1 MIVNQPHT
9 MNLAA
14 SKGKVRILPKNGEA
28 EVSIDGEPSL
38 GICRLEL
45 EKHVLRVYEKTA
57 PNKLLLCFNFDMYAF
72 SYHFNDN

>member
-1 MIVNQPHT
+1 MSEADGFALNESDTKTFLSEGLIVNQPHT

-14 SKGKVRILPKNGEA
+14 SRGKVRVLPKMGKA

-45 EKHVLRVYEKTA
+45 EKHVLRVYEQ
-57 PNKLLLCFNFDMYAF
+57 
-72 SYHFNDN
+72 